1 MIFADLMFLYIFI
14 PVFALAYFIAGKLDS
29 RSGSCARQNCVLL
42 VFSLLFYAWGEP
54 VFIILLVI
62 SAFITWCASLTGKEN
77 LGVAAL
83 IAFLVFFKY
92 GNLLISMVPFTGVSA
107 HAGIHLPIGISF
119 YTFQSISYLLDVRN
133 KKYEPARSFPRL
145 LLYISMFPQ
154 LIAGP
159 MVRYSDIEHEL
170 DERDIDSGD
179 VAAGVF
185 RFINGLGKK
194 VILADQ
200 LSVITDATM
209 GAAGSP
215 ITADMAWLGL
225 VSFALQI
232 YFDFSA
238 YSDMAIGIGRCVG
251 FHFPENFDKPY
262 LCSSVTDFWRRWHM
276 TLGTFFRDYVY
287 IPMGGNRVPA
297 FRWIANV
304 LIVWI
309 LTGFWHGAHWNY
321 LIWGLYFGL
330 LLLIERCLHIRDI
343 KGAAAVIWRF
353 VALFFVVFGWSIFY
367 FEDFGMMRDY
377 IRALFFAYGASDP
390 VMFTSTVSQ
399 HLILL
404 TVSCL
409 LCLPWPK
416 KIRPDSA
423 VLRCVWSAFLLIV
436 STVMLVGAT
445 NHPFLYTRF

>member
-14 PVFALAYFIAGKLDS
+14 PFFALTYFIARKLDS
-29 RSGSCARQNCVLL
+29 RSGSAAAQNCVLL
-42 VFSLLFYAWGEP
+42 IFSLLFYAWGEP

-62 SAFITWCASLTGKEN
+62 SALITWCASVTGKEP

-92 GNLLISMVPFTGVSA
+92 GNLLITLIPFADASA

-119 YTFQSISYLLDVRN
+119 YTFQSISYLLDVKN
-133 KKYEPARSFPRL
+133 KKYPPAKSFPRL

-159 MVRYSDIEHEL
+159 IVRYSDIEHEL
-170 DERDIDSGD
+170 DARDISTDD
-179 VAAGVF
+179 VSAGIF

-209 GAAGSP
+209 GAGSP
-215 ITADMAWLGL
+215 VTADMAWLGL

-251 FHFPENFDKPY
+251 FHFPENFDQPY
-262 LCSSVTDFWRRWHM
+262 LCGSVTDFWRRWHM

-297 FRWIANV
+297 LRWVANV

-330 LLLIERCLHIRDI
+330 LLLIERALRIKDI
-343 KGAAAVIWRF
+343 KGAAAVIWRLA
-353 VALFFVVFGWSIFY
+353 ALFFVVFG
-367 FEDFGMMRDY
+367 
-377 IRALFFAYGASDP
+377 
-390 VMFTSTVSQ
+390 
-399 HLILL
+399 
-404 TVSCL
+404 
-409 LCLPWPK
+409 
-416 KIRPDSA
+416 
-423 VLRCVWSAFLLIV
+423 
-436 STVMLVGAT
+436 
-445 NHPFLYTRF
+445 

>member
-14 PVFALAYFIAGKLDS
+14 PVFALAYLIAARLDS
-29 RSGSCARQNCVLL
+29 RSKATTGQNFVLL

-54 VFIILLVI
+54 VFILLLLI
-62 SAFITWCASLTGKEN
+62 SAFITWRASVTGKET
-77 LGVAAL
+77 LGVMAL
-83 IAFLVFFKY
+83 IAFLIFFKY
-92 GNLLISMVPFTGVSA
+92 GNLLISMLPLSGVFSTA
-107 HAGIHLPIGISF
+107 PIHLPIGISF
-119 YTFQSISYLLDVRN
+119 YTFQSISYLLDVRSQ
-133 KKYEPARSFPRL
+133 KYPPARSFPRL

-159 MVRYSDIEHEL
+159 IVRYSDIEHEL
-170 DERDIDSGD
+170 DAREIHSDD
-179 VAAGVF
+179 VSAGIF

-200 LSVITDATM
+200 LSVITEATM

-215 ITADMAWLGL
+215 VTADMAWLGL
-225 VSFALQI
+225 ISFALQI

-251 FHFPENFDKPY
+251 FRFPENFDQPY

-287 IPMGGNRVPA
+287 IPMGGNRVPW
-297 FRWIANV
+297 FRWVANV
-304 LIVWI
+304 LVVWI

-321 LIWGLYFGL
+321 LIWGLYFGV
-330 LLLIERCLHIRDI
+330 LLLIEKALRVRDA
-343 KGAAAVIWRF
+343 KGVIALIWRL
-353 VALFFVVFGWSIFY
+353 VSLFFVVFGWSVFY

-377 IRALFFAYGASDP
+377 IRALFGAYGASDS
-390 VMFTSTVSQ
+390 VMFTSTLSQ

-404 TVSCL
+404 TAAFL
-409 LCLPWPK
+409 LCLPKPK

-423 VLRCVWSAFLLIV
+423 FLRCVWSAFLLII